1 MAFKFSD
8 AVSGMKPSEIREMN
22 KIATTPGMISLGGGM
37 PGPESFPK
45 KELTEIMVYVM
56 ENYGDMAMQY
66 GNTLGISSAINAISG
81 MLGKTEGFTPDPT
94 QIIVNSG
101 SQQGLYELGTVLA
114 NPGDTIITE
123 EPTYVGAISAFSGNR
138 LRMEGVE
145 MDSNGMIVEKL
156 EQTLKKLISEHRPPR
171 FIYTIPTFQNPTG
184 YTMNEERRKHLLEIA
199 SGYQIPVVED
209 NPYGKLRYYGNDV
222 KTMRSMKGGE
232 NVIYLG
238 TFSKVMTPGL
248 RLGYTVAPEEVMD
261 KFNLIKQALDLATNS
276 FSQFVAYEYIRRGII
291 YTQIEENKRIYRK
304 KRDAMVT
311 ALRKNFEGKGEWS
324 EPEGGMFSWLTLK
337 SGADTRAMKDKA
349 IKNGVAYVSG
359 QAFSTNGSQKSSMR
373 LNFTFGS
380 VDQITEGVRRIGK
393 IVEE

>member
-66 GNTLGISSAINAISG
+66 GNTLGISSAINAISE

-248 RLGYTVAPEEVMD
+248 RLGYTVAPEEVME